1 MPALS
6 DALLVNTKGDSP
18 LNANA
23 PSGTDTAQASNF
35 VTVQS
40 FGTFAVASPVLKTIW
55 ELLRQLSGSWAD
67 SFWTALGICLVYGF
81 WQFLVTVTGANRV
94 KGFMNGVSAF
104 VIAAVNAGILAAA
117 IIGLSDAT
125 NIDQTG

>member
-1 MPALS
+1 
-6 DALLVNTKGDSP
+6 
-18 LNANA
+18 
-23 PSGTDTAQASNF
+23 
-35 VTVQS
+35 VQS